1 MKNYTIKII
10 DKKTKRII
18 SEFSEL
24 SNTKKYLQKNMKLN
38 IDLVILEVR
47 LL

>member
-24 SNTKKYLQKNMKLN
+24 SNTKKVFTKK
-38 IDLVILEVR
+38 I
-47 LL
+47 